1 VAGKNIIQEIPTTR
15 FKSLLGNWHGWLTMV
30 LVFLVLEIAILSIE
44 QARWITPQPSL
55 TLVLFLAM
63 LATLLIAGSRLP
75 NAAIHVLVLILGIIV
90 TLWQAY
96 TLISPLET
104 TSRFDELIIAFQS
117 LWQTTGTAMASD
129 ETIFFAIFLTFLT
142 WVMGYIST
150 WFILQKRN
158 AWVAVSLGAAAIL
171 VNLSNL
177 PNSYYVFF
185 GCYFLAAMLLIA
197 QNHIAK
203 RYSLLK
209 RGTSYSKRGLLYLT
223 APLLLLVILAVSIAW
238 VTPEIHVPQ
247 LETTIATKI
256 LWKHDIEESRL
267 NLFGAVPAKQALST
281 SSTRRD
287 LPFGKKWHQGNQ
299 VHFVVSSEHPS
310 YWRVHVYDTYTSQGW
325 INSPSSRYTL
335 EQDVP
340 WGEARPPSDQ
350 GTITYKVTTNLKTDM
365 LLTAGGFLSSN
376 TPVVVHVGAS
386 DIVTVTTPRLLRPG
400 EHYMATSLTS
410 SARPDNLARTGDNYP
425 QYITDN
431 YLQLPSGFPESVR
444 RLSESITSEAKSP
457 YEKVLAIDN
466 YLSQIPYEEEV
477 EAPPEGTDGV
487 EHFLFT
493 QKSGFCVYYA
503 SAMAVMLRSVDVPS
517 RLVVGYLPGEP
528 GEDVGQYT
536 LRDKHYHTWP
546 QVYFPD
552 YGWVDV
558 EATPSDTE
566 GEVAIE
572 IPWVS
577 GQVIERLPQW
587 DIWLELGAL
596 TLPSGTPKIT
606 PEEKPKNNSVIRGRL
621 PFADVLGK
629 TLLYIII
636 GIFIVILLL
645 FPVFLFRSSFYRWL
659 WRVDRANAASMVY
672 ARMCRLASLVK
683 LGPKPQQTPL
693 EYTAELTSAFPQQA
707 RSLDSIVQTYV
718 ENRFGRKERLGL
730 FEEAN
735 LLKSRCFVFET
746 LLKRTSFIK
755 RLFRKRL

>member
-15 FKSLLGNWHGWLTMV
+15 LKSLLGNWHGWLTMV

-63 LATLLIAGSRLP
+63 LATLLISRSRLP
-75 NAAIHVLVLILGIIV
+75 NAAIHVLVLVLGIIV

-158 AWVAVSLGAAAIL
+158 ALVAVSLGATAIL

-177 PNSYYVFF
+177 PDRYYFFF
-185 GCYFLAAMLLIA
+185 GCYFLAAILLIA
-197 QNHIAK
+197 QNRIAK
-203 RYSLLK
+203 RYSSLK
-209 RGTSYSKRGLLYLT
+209 RGTSYSKRGLIYLT

-299 VHFVVSSEHPS
+299 VHFVVSPEHPS

-340 WGEARPPSDQ
+340 WGEVRPPSDQ

-365 LLTAGGFLSSN
+365 LLTAGGFIYSN
-376 TPVVVHVGAS
+376 TH
-386 DIVTVTTPRLLRPG
+386 
-400 EHYMATSLTS
+400 
-410 SARPDNLARTGDNYP
+410 NLY
-425 QYITDN
+425 
-431 YLQLPSGFPESVR
+431 
-444 RLSESITSEAKSP
+444 
-457 YEKVLAIDN
+457 
-466 YLSQIPYEEEV
+466 
-477 EAPPEGTDGV
+477 
-487 EHFLFT
+487 
-493 QKSGFCVYYA
+493 
-503 SAMAVMLRSVDVPS
+503 
-517 RLVVGYLPGEP
+517 
-528 GEDVGQYT
+528 
-536 LRDKHYHTWP
+536 
-546 QVYFPD
+546 
-552 YGWVDV
+552 
-558 EATPSDTE
+558 
-566 GEVAIE
+566 
-572 IPWVS
+572 
-577 GQVIERLPQW
+577 
-587 DIWLELGAL
+587 
-596 TLPSGTPKIT
+596 
-606 PEEKPKNNSVIRGRL
+606 
-621 PFADVLGK
+621 
-629 TLLYIII
+629 
-636 GIFIVILLL
+636 LLL
-645 FPVFLFRSSFYRWL
+645 WKF
-659 WRVDRANAASMVY
+659 
-672 ARMCRLASLVK
+672 
-683 LGPKPQQTPL
+683 T
-693 EYTAELTSAFPQQA
+693 
-707 RSLDSIVQTYV
+707 
-718 ENRFGRKERLGL
+718 
-730 FEEAN
+730 
-735 LLKSRCFVFET
+735 
-746 LLKRTSFIK
+746 
-755 RLFRKRL
+755 